1 MNTIS
6 IKIGFWSALTL
17 LSAFIIWIVCFV
29 GIFATSPLFIWT
41 NLEAYIVYFRSNDQF
56 FQNLAKSAMLLF
68 GPAYVLLVNSFHD
81 RANVERK
88 TLSRL
93 GLLFGLVF
101 ATLSC
106 IHYFV
111 QLSSVRINLER
122 GITSGMEHF
131 VQANPLSVMT
141 SIDML
146 GWTLFLGLS
155 SFFTALSMSENT
167 RLGKWIRVAFYMN
180 AISCFISL
188 TGYLMQIDLLT
199 FIGVNLGVGG
209 AIITASVTSLRYF
222 SRLKLKDKLNKRLFE
237 EL

>member
-1 MNTIS
+1 MQTIS
-6 IKIGFWSALTL
+6 TKTGFWSSITL
-17 LSAFIIWIVCFV
+17 LLTFIIWIVCFT
-29 GIFATSPLFIWT
+29 GIAATSPLFIWSDL
-41 NLEAYIVYFRSNDQF
+41 NHYIDYFKSNDQF
-56 FQNLAKSAMLLF
+56 FQNLAKFAMLIF
-68 GPAYVLLVNSFHD
+68 GPVYVMLINSFHD
-81 RANVERK
+81 RSTTDRK

-122 GITSGMEHF
+122 GFTSGMEHF

-155 SFFTALSMSENT
+155 TFFTAFSISENT
-167 RLGKWIRVAFYMN
+167 RLGKWIRGGLYLNSVSCLIAF
-180 AISCFISL
+180 I
-188 TGYLMQIDLLT
+188 GYLFQIDLLT
-199 FIGVNLGVGG
+199 FIGINLGVGG
-209 AIITASVTSLRYF
+209 AIMTVSISSA
-222 SRLKLKDKLNKRLFE
+222 KLFYRDKK
-237 EL
+237 

>member
-6 IKIGFWSALTL
+6 TKMGFWSALTL
-17 LSAFIIWIVCFV
+17 LVTFIIWIVCFV
-29 GIFATSPLFIWT
+29 GIATTSPLFIWT
-41 NLEAYIVYFRSNDQF
+41 NLEAYIEYFRSNDQF
-56 FQNLAKSAMLLF
+56 FQNLAKFAMLLF

-81 RANVERK
+81 SANVERK

-111 QLSSVRINLER
+111 QLSSVRINLEK
-122 GITSGMEHF
+122 GITIGMEHF

-155 SFFTALSMSENT
+155 AFFTALSVNNDT
-167 RLGKWIRVAFYMN
+167 RLGKWIRGAFYLN
-180 AISCFISL
+180 ATSCFIAL
-188 TGYLMQIDLLT
+188 VGYLLQVDLLT
-199 FIGVNLGVGG
+199 FLGVNLGVGG
-209 AIITASVTSLRYF
+209 AIITVSITSLRYF
-222 SRLKLKDKLNKRLFE
+222 SWFKHRV
-237 EL
+237 